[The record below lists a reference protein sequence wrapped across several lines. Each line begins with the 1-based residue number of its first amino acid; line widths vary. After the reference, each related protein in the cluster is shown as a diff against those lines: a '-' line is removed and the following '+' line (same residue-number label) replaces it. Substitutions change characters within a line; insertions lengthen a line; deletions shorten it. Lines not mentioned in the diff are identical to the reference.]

1 MNISGDIVNDA
12 HLMSGV
18 INNNNFKKLTWTYH
32 KKFDNVI
39 SVCHDDSSKIV
50 SIKYSSHEGPERMYF
65 SVKENVTFLKVN
77 YYLKNDILMGT
88 MYITAHCG
96 FESWVQYQFDNEFK
110 FEFYE

>member
-77 YYLKNDILMGT
+77 YYLKNDILIGT
-88 MYITAHCG
+88 MYITAHYG
-96 FESWVQYQFDNEFK
+96 FESWIQYQFDNEFK

>member
-1 MNISGDIVNDA
+1 MNISVDIVNDA

-18 INNNNFKKLTWTYH
+18 INNNKFKKLTWTYY

-39 SVCHDDSSKIV
+39 SECHDDSSKIV
-50 SIKYSSHEGPERMYF
+50 SIKYSSHEGPERMCF
-65 SVKENVTFLKVN
+65 FVKENVTFLKVN
-77 YYLKNDILMGT
+77 YYLKNDILIGT

-96 FESWVQYQFDNEFK
+96 FESWIQYQFDDEFK